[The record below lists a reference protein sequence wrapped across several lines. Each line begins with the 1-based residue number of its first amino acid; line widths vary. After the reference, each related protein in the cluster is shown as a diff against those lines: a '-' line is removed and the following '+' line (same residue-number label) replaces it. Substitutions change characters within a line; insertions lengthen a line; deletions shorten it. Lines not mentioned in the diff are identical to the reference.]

1 MALDTI
7 TIEKPAKVGLTVM
20 WPDAHAS
27 LSAAPLY
34 ISKVAAG
41 MPSPADDYVEK
52 TLDLNTYCLPNS
64 GAFFFLR
71 VSGNSM
77 TGAAIHN
84 GDILVVDR
92 SIKHQSGQVVIAIK
106 VRARVEH
113 IFAAIEQMGGKRI
126 RTIGQVRANFAMTM
140 MVVTSNI
147 KRLTFLEKGPIRAE
161 VCP

>member
-1 MALDTI
+1 MALDAI
-7 TIEKPAKVGLTVM
+7 TIEKLAKVGLTVM
-20 WPDAHAS
+20 WSDAHAP
-27 LSAAPLY
+27 LSAAPLILY

-84 GDILVVDR
+84 GDILAVDR

-113 IFAAIEQMGGKRI
+113 IFAAIEQMGGSVFGPSARYA
-126 RTIGQVRANFAMTM
+126 Q
-140 MVVTSNI
+140 TS
-147 KRLTFLEKGPIRAE
+147 R
-161 VCP
+161 